1 MVGIKLD
8 EPERIW
14 VSWQESSDVPP
25 SGCLYWSGILQGF
38 YKGFY
43 KGLSSLQL
51 PSRLDRADD
60 TMVLGVQIQKLVA
73 RIKKLTWLFIT
84 YVKLGMLLDFSKQLS
99 QLL

>member
-14 VSWQESSDVPP
+14 VSWQESSDVHP

-38 YKGFY
+38 YKG
-43 KGLSSLQL
+43 LSSLQL
-51 PSRLDRADD
+51 PSRLNRADD
-60 TMVLGVQIQKLVA
+60 NMVLGVQTQKLVA
-73 RIKKLTWLFIT
+73 RIKMLTWLFIT
-84 YVKLGMLLDFSKQLS
+84 YVKLGMLLNFSKLLS